1 MENEIMKEREIQL
14 EDQIEIIEIE
24 KEAVEAIEGVEEMP
38 EEIEI
43 NIENIE
49 EKIEETEEEGK
60 EERTGPV
67 QREEVKPRVPS
78 RKAKKAEEPADETE
92 EEKKD
97 NTSEPSD
104 SKRKIISL
112 SGQKRVVTD
121 VDRYNAAHLEL
132 VQSAKAGQIL
142 TGTVE
147 GVETYGSN
155 LIAAVLHH
163 GPFKVVIPAEKF
175 SDSYPEYRPE
185 MGYKSKQDMI
195 RIMLGKRIGSEIDFL
210 VRGEVNTED
219 DIAIASRIDAMK
231 RIRNARYIKRDPQ
244 GNRYM
249 YEGAIAEARVQVVA
263 RSGIIVEIQG
273 AETFVPIEE
282 LSYTRCRDAN
292 ELFTVGELKP
302 AKILEININE
312 DTGEVDIK
320 VSLKAA
326 EENPI
331 KRLLPQLQK
340 GGMYGGTVTVIT
352 IYGVF
357 IQLDNGCEV
366 LCKYPSF
373 GNTPVTGARAVV
385 KLTSIDEKK
394 MRIMGTISSIQIP
407 R

>member
-1 MENEIMKEREIQL
+1 MNSEL
-14 EDQIEIIEIE
+14 E
-24 KEAVEAIEGVEEMP
+24 KKAALLVETEP
-38 EEIEI
+38 ETAEPV
-43 NIENIE
+43 IE
-49 EKIEETEEEGK
+49 EKVETK
-60 EERTGPV
+60 EEKEKREGPV
-67 QREEVKPRVPS
+67 QRDQPKPKKPARRS
-78 RKAKKAEEPADETE
+78 KKAVEEPAPAPE
-92 EEKKD
+92 E
-97 NTSEPSD
+97 SEGPQEDIPDFSY
-104 SKRKIISL
+104 SNRRIISL
-112 SGQKRVVTD
+112 SGQKRVVTEL
-121 VDRYNAAHLEL
+121 DRYNAAHLDL

-142 TGTVE
+142 TGIVE
-147 GVETYGSN
+147 GVESYGSN

-163 GPFKVVIPAEKF
+163 GPFKVVIPSEKF
-175 SDSYPEYRPE
+175 ADAYPEYRSE

-195 RIMLGKRIGSEIDFL
+195 KIMLGKRIGSEVDYL

-219 DIAIASRIDAMK
+219 DIAMASRVDAMK
-231 RIRNARYIKRDPQ
+231 RIRNARYLKRDPQ

-249 YEGAIAEARVQVVA
+249 YAGAIAEARVQVVA

-273 AETFVPIEE
+273 AESFVPLEE
-282 LSYTRCRDAN
+282 LSYTRCRDAG
-292 ELFTVGELKP
+292 ELFSVGELKP
-302 AKILEININE
+302 VKILEININE
-312 DTGEVDIK
+312 ETNDVDIK

-331 KRLLPQLQK
+331 KRMLPQLQK

-373 GNTPVTGARAVV
+373 GNAPVAGSRAVV

-394 MRIMGTISSIQIP
+394 MRIMGTISSIQLP